1 MIEYI
6 KDELVFNRLFQDK
19 LMNGKII
26 ELINYKNINEFTNLK
41 RMNGWMEESIMNR
54 RFNFQMKYEQKNQ
67 FNDEFMNGRINL
79 TVN

>member
-79 TVN
+79 TMN